1 MTFCCRYTRALRK
14 KLWQDPDSVT
24 LVDLLDT
31 VARLGLNNKEAV
43 DEEEEAMKHK
53 VEAVE
58 EEEEAMKQKAV
69 VQLREWREREREKD
83 RQNQRAREQVSPRR
97 PGRDK
102 GTILWRVQPEFG
114 DVLVRDPKEDGYE
127 RRPGD
132 LTFLEAV
139 KAAKPGARIFV
150 RGTHSWTGHIELDK
164 CIQIVGAGAW
174 VTKLTGRW
182 WLQNYPNLSEEAAD
196 MDTMTVFSSVRPIVA
211 GFSGVELTHVA
222 GRDRALSLVGNY
234 MAETVV
240 AQVYTRTH

>member
-1 MTFCCRYTRALRK
+1 VTFYCKYTRALRK

-24 LVDLLDT
+24 LSDLLDT
-31 VARLGLNNKEAV
+31 VARLGLKNKEAV
-43 DEEEEAMKHK
+43 EEEEAMKHK
-53 VEAVE
+53 VEAVD
-58 EEEEAMKQKAV
+58 EEEAMKQKAV
-69 VQLREWREREREKD
+69 VQLREWRGREREKV
-83 RQNQRAREQVSPRR
+83 RQNLREREQVSPRR
-97 PGRDK
+97 PGREK

-114 DVLVRDPKEDGYE
+114 DVLVRDQKEEGYE

-132 LTFLEAV
+132 LTFVEAV

-182 WLQNYPNLSEEAAD
+182 WLQNYPNLSEEEAD
-196 MDTMTVFSSVRPIVA
+196 MDTVAVFSSVRPIVA

-222 GRDRALSLVGNY
+222 GRDRTLSLVGNY

-240 AQVYTRTH
+240 AQVYKRTH

>member
-1 MTFCCRYTRALRK
+1 VTFYCKYTRALRK

-24 LVDLLDT
+24 LSDLLDT
-31 VARLGLNNKEAV
+31 VARLGLKNKEAV
-43 DEEEEAMKHK
+43 EEEEAMKHK
-53 VEAVE
+53 VEAVD
-58 EEEEAMKQKAV
+58 EEEAMKQKAV
-69 VQLREWREREREKD
+69 VQLREWRGREREKV
-83 RQNQRAREQVSPRR
+83 RQNLREREQVSPRR
-97 PGRDK
+97 PGREK

-114 DVLVRDPKEDGYE
+114 DVLVRDPKEEGYE

-132 LTFLEAV
+132 LTFVEAV

-182 WLQNYPNLSEEAAD
+182 WLQNYPNLSEEEAD
-196 MDTMTVFSSVRPIVA
+196 MDTVAVFSSVRPIVA

-222 GRDRALSLVGNY
+222 GRDRTLSLVGNY

-240 AQVYTRTH
+240 AQVYKRTH